1 MVVAASVRAGAETS
15 EATRRAVDVPAGALA
30 KAADGGG
37 GDGALEAFVSAG
49 TSSASASEWGSLK
62 ETQSLKIARSL
73 VEGAGGIFHVLPSL
87 PPMVGRIELW
97 LPAAPEADPTRKE
110 AAEEE
115 EEDDDDD
122 AVDV

>member
-1 MVVAASVRAGAETS
+1 MAATAVARS
-15 EATRRAVDVPAGALA
+15 AVDVPAGALA
-30 KAADGGG
+30 KAAGGG
-37 GDGALEAFVSAG
+37 GGGPLEAASYVGAG
-49 TSSASASEWGSLK
+49 TSSASPSEWGSLK

-73 VEGAGGIFHVLPSL
+73 VEGAGGIFHVLPAL

-97 LPAAPEADPTRKE
+97 LPAAEAEPTRNE

-115 EEDDDDD
+115 EEDDD